1 MAAKK
6 KTGPL
11 AYLGYLAARALILF
25 VWITPWCAL
34 RLLAGLIGRLGYLLD
49 RRHRQLAR
57 DAVARS
63 FPEKTPQEH
72 LRIVRGCYRHVCLA
86 ALDFA
91 RLAKLPRERVAG
103 LWALTDE
110 QQPFFDDLKERREG
124 AIFVTGHVGL
134 WEMCGLGATARDFP
148 LYSIARP
155 LDNDYINELV
165 NRIRER
171 FGQKILAKRGALRS
185 ALRALKSGISVGM
198 LLDQNAGKHGTFV
211 PLFGRLASTLSTG
224 AELSLRSGAKIACVT
239 AWRDEQRGVHR
250 LRLEKVIDP
259 GKWQGPRDERYYAE
273 VKRITAEYTRE
284 IENAVREHPEQWLWL
299 HRRWKTRPPEETE
312 S

>member
-1 MAAKK
+1 VAAKK
-6 KTGPL
+6 RTGPL
-11 AYLGYLAARALILF
+11 AYLGYLGARTFIFL
-25 VWITPWCAL
+25 VWITPWCVSRA
-34 RLLAGLIGRLGYLLD
+34 LAGIIGRLGYLLD
-49 RRHRQLAR
+49 KRHRKLAL
-57 DAVARS
+57 DSVARS
-63 FPEKTPQEH
+63 FPEKTPEQH
-72 LRIVRGCYRHVCLA
+72 LEIVHGCYRHICLA

-91 RLAKLPRERVAG
+91 RLASAPRERVAE

-110 QQPFFDDLKERREG
+110 QQKFFDDLEARNQG

-134 WEMCGLGATARDFP
+134 WEMCGLGSTARGFP
-148 LYSIARP
+148 LYSIGRP
-155 LDNDYINELV
+155 LDNDYINDLV
-165 NRIRER
+165 NRVRGR
-171 FGQKILAKRGALRS
+171 FGQKVLAKRGALRS
-185 ALRALKSGISVGM
+185 ALRALKNGISVGM

-224 AELSLRSGAKIACVT
+224 AELAMRSGAKIACAT
-239 AWRDEQRGVHR
+239 AWRDEKAGVHR

-259 GKWQGPRDERYYAE
+259 GKWKGPRDERYYAE
-273 VKRITAEYTRE
+273 VRRITAEYTIE